1 MSARR
6 PAAMLAFAPERNPD
20 TLPPEQ
26 HARLESLV
34 TLLGPQPVQ
43 DFAHADARAHLS
55 EVEVLITGW
64 GAPPVTGEV
73 LGAMPRLRLI
83 AHLAGSVKA
92 IVDRSA
98 FERGIAIISAADAN
112 AIPVAEYTLAA
123 ILFANKQVFR
133 LRELYRGLRR
143 SLKPLRDHA
152 PGLGNHRKTIG
163 IVGASRVGRR
173 VLALLA
179 PFDFD
184 VLVYD
189 PYLAPGEAAALGAR
203 QVELDAL
210 VASSDVVSLHAPAT
224 AETDHL
230 LDGRRLALLR
240 DGATIINTARASL
253 IDQAALIAELCSGR
267 IEAVLDVTDP
277 EPLPSDSPLFDLP
290 NVVLTPHVAGAAGG
304 EVARLTTLVL
314 DEIARYAAGEPLRHA
329 LRPEHLE
336 LQA

>member
-98 FERGIAIISAADAN
+98 FERGIEFLHAGLLARLDQSAPGSSDDRSK
-112 AIPVAEYTLAA
+112 P
-123 ILFANKQVFR
+123 
-133 LRELYRGLRR
+133 RR
-143 SLKPLRDHA
+143 SHGDRMTF
-152 PGLGNHRKTIG
+152 GT
-163 IVGASRVGRR
+163 
-173 VLALLA
+173 
-179 PFDFD
+179 
-184 VLVYD
+184 
-189 PYLAPGEAAALGAR
+189 
-203 QVELDAL
+203 
-210 VASSDVVSLHAPAT
+210 PACPR
-224 AETDHL
+224 
-230 LDGRRLALLR
+230 G
-240 DGATIINTARASL
+240 
-253 IDQAALIAELCSGR
+253 
-267 IEAVLDVTDP
+267 
-277 EPLPSDSPLFDLP
+277 
-290 NVVLTPHVAGAAGG
+290 
-304 EVARLTTLVL
+304 
-314 DEIARYAAGEPLRHA
+314 
-329 LRPEHLE
+329 
-336 LQA
+336 